1 MTIKDLIL
9 DRLEVPVSQ
18 FCREAGVNR
27 TTMDSILNGNNGYNR
42 KDGKEYRPSL
52 LTIKKICRYFGVDY
66 KDYI

>member
-18 FCREAGVNR
+18 FCRECGVNR
-27 TTMDSILNGNNGYNR
+27 TTMDSILNEDNRYSR

-52 LTIKKICRYFGVDY
+52 LTIKKICKYFGEDY
-66 KDYI
+66 KKFI